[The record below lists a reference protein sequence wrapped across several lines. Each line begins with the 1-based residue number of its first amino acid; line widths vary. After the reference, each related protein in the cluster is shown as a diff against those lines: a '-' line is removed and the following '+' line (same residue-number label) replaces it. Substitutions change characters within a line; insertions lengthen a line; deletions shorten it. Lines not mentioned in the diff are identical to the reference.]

1 MTDAELPRNFFLQAI
16 RQPSGIERL
25 RLAVLGDYARDESG
39 VFERSG
45 ARPLRY
51 VPNLRGSV
59 REVGV

>member
-1 MTDAELPRNFFLQAI
+1 VTDAELPRNFFPQAI
-16 RQPSGIERL
+16 RQPSAIKRL
-25 RLAVLGDYARDESG
+25 RLAVFGDYARDESG

-51 VPNLRGSV
+51 VPNLRGRV